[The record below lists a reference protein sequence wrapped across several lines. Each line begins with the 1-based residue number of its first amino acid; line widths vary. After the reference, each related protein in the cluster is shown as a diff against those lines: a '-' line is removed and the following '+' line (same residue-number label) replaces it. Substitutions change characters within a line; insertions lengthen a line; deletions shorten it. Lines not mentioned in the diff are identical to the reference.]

1 MQKNDLVSIVIPTY
15 EMLGE
20 GLFYLDLS
28 LKKIVDQT
36 YKNIEVIIS
45 DHSIDTNLEK
55 LTTDYNSQL
64 NIKYFKNNNNR
75 GSSSAN
81 INNGIINCSG
91 SIIKILMQDDYF
103 YEKTAIESIVNIF
116 NENENINWLVTGCV
130 YGGKNGV
137 VRGSMFPYYT
147 EDIILGNNKIGSPS
161 VLTIKNENPIY
172 FNNDLIWMMDCDYY
186 KKLYDRYG
194 NPFILNSHQVFITQ
208 HEHQLTSLLSYERKN
223 KERELIKNTYKIC

>member
-55 LTTDYNSQL
+55 LTTDYTSQL

-172 FNNDLIWMMDCDYY
+172 FNNDLLWMMDCDYY

-223 KERELIKNTYKIC
+223 KEVELIKNTYKIC

>member
-15 EMLGE
+15 EMLGD
-20 GLFYLDLS
+20 GLFFLDLS
-28 LKKIVDQT
+28 LKKIIEQT

-45 DHSIDTNLEK
+45 DHSTDTKLEQ
-55 LTTDYNSQL
+55 LTTDYANQL
-64 NIKYFKNNNNR
+64 NIKYLKNNNNR

-91 SIIKILMQDDYF
+91 SIIKILMQDDYL
-103 YEKTAIESIVNIF
+103 YENTAIESIVNIF

-130 YGGKNGV
+130 YGGRNGV

-223 KERELIKNTYKIC
+223 KEVELIKNTYKIC

>member
-1 MQKNDLVSIVIPTY
+1 
-15 EMLGE
+15 MLGE

-55 LTTDYNSQL
+55 LTTDYTSQL

-75 GSSSAN
+75 GSSSTN

-223 KERELIKNTYKIC
+223 KEVELIKNTYKIC

>member
-55 LTTDYNSQL
+55 LTTDYTSQL

-172 FNNDLIWMMDCDYY
+172 FNNDLLWMMDCDYY

>member
-55 LTTDYNSQL
+55 LTTDYTSQL

-103 YEKTAIESIVNIF
+103 YEKTAIESIINIF

-223 KERELIKNTYKIC
+223 KEVELIKNTYKIC